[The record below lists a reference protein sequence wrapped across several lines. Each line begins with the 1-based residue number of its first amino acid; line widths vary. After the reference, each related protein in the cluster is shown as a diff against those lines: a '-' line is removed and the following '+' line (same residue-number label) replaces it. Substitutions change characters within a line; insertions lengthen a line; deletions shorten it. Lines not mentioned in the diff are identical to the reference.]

1 MSDEKNILK
10 NKISKKKR
18 ILESFNKSIN
28 NFIEV
33 VNSQFE
39 PSELEIFNNNIKTMK
54 IKFKN
59 FSFRNFIEKE
69 NTLAEYDPIFN
80 TIYIGDDSSIWHE
93 LFHMLSSFVKDG
105 VLYSGFSKTSFKP
118 KTIKIGYGLNEG
130 YTELLAKRF
139 FYKEKT
145 VKSYVVEVY
154 VAKMLEK
161 IIGHKRM
168 RSLYST
174 ANLDG
179 LIEELMKYNS
189 EDNVIK
195 FICGLDYINDYFKT
209 DEKKYEY
216 ASTVVNNIKY
226 VNEFLLRV
234 YATKLKEQ
242 LKSSLIN
249 NEEFYDLLAVYLSSL
264 IESFEINGVRYEGST
279 DAELQNILRD
289 ILENPDLVITKK
301 NNDGENS
308 IKK

>member
-1 MSDEKNILK
+1 MRDEKNILK
-10 NKISKKKR
+10 NKVSKKKR
-18 ILESFNKSIN
+18 LLESFSKSIN

-39 PSELEIFNNNIKTMK
+39 PNELEIFNNNVKTLK

-59 FSFRNFIEKE
+59 FSFRNLIEKV

-105 VLYSGFSKTSFKP
+105 VLYSGFSKSSFKP
-118 KTIKIGYGLNEG
+118 KFIKIGYGLNEG
-130 YTELLAKRF
+130 YTELLARRYF
-139 FYKEKT
+139 HSEKH
-145 VKSYVVEVY
+145 VKSYVIEVY
-154 VAKMLEK
+154 VAEMLEK
-161 IIGHKRM
+161 IIGHQRM
-168 RSLYST
+168 RGLYAT

-179 LIEELMKYNS
+179 LIAELMKYNF
-189 EDNVIK
+189 EENVIK

-209 DEKKYEY
+209 NEKKREY
-216 ASTVVNNIKY
+216 APTVVKNIKY
-226 VNEFLLRV
+226 VNEFLIRV

-242 LKSSLIN
+242 LKSNLIN
-249 NEEFYDLLAVYLSSL
+249 NKEFYDLLTEYQSSL
-264 IESFEINGVRYEGST
+264 LESIEINGVNYEGIT
-279 DAELQNILRD
+279 VAELQNILRD

-301 NNDGENS
+301 DNVEENS